1 MKKLVN
7 FRLPLFI
14 ALSVISGIIFAY
26 SFAIQNR
33 VLTITCGAISLIL
46 TAFYFLFS
54 FKNRSIIKSICFIVI
69 FIIFFAISSIL
80 TFNQINT
87 FDNANL
93 NNQYYLVE
101 GRVDSVAQSNS
112 GVYIVV
118 GNIKLKDAS
127 DKKVKH
133 TVGVYVN
140 GSSIDDFEIGNLV
153 SFNALLRD
161 KPLVYENRLS
171 VYDITSKVKYTAFVD
186 SRQISVVGNSPSVFQ
201 RVNLFIKNS
210 LKAGL
215 DESEF
220 AVAYALLTGNDQFMQ
235 DDVITGFRQAG
246 IAHIFAVSGLHIGFL
261 STVLTF
267 ICKKTKLN
275 KWISLVLITAVLIF
289 YSGVCGFSSS
299 SIRATIMCAVALLC
313 FNLWLKYDGISSLF
327 IACIIVLLISPIEL
341 FCVGFQLS
349 FVVVLGIILLSRP
362 IIKLLRFL
370 PNKVASSLSVVI
382 SAQLVSIPISLIS
395 FGEVS
400 LVAVMFNVAFIP
412 LVGVIY
418 VLTFLLTIL
427 GGIFSISNVT
437 LFLLN
442 YVYTAIIWF
451 INCFDYSIFMVGG
464 IAVGFFAIAYY
475 LALVF
480 CSGFF
485 NVKRLTRYI
494 IAGSLCVCFVGGC
507 VFLTLYRNNQDKAFV
522 IGSNNLCA
530 TFICIDDENV
540 LIVNDANNYSSLSR
554 LIRVKNGYGV
564 ERIDKLIVANSVEKV
579 NLQNLYTK
587 LNVCFNV
594 GAIYYYGEE
603 RADEENAIV
612 KSFGNIPMF
621 NFQDGDKLPTKNFEC
636 EFKFNGYAVEC
647 VALQKRLIL
656 FSSMGSNVNLDGLDG
671 IYDMVVACD
680 YVERIFNMTKSDT
693 KLSYRGILPFDNAET
708 NGNYILNFN

>member
-33 VLTITCGAISLIL
+33 VLTIVCGSVCLIL

-54 FKNRSIIKSICFIVI
+54 FKNRSIVKSICFIFI
-69 FIIFFAISSIL
+69 FVVFFALSSLL
-80 TFNQINT
+80 TYTQINS
-87 FDNANL
+87 FDNASL

-101 GRVDSVAQSNS
+101 GRVDSVAESNS
-112 GVYIVV
+112 GIYIVV

-127 DKKVKH
+127 NKRVKH
-133 TVGVYVN
+133 KVGVYVN
-140 GSSIDDFEIGNLV
+140 GSSLDDFEIGNVV

-161 KPLVYENRLS
+161 KPLVYENRLA
-171 VYDITSKVKYTAFVD
+171 VYDISSSVRYTAFVD
-186 SRQISVVGNSPSVFQ
+186 GSQIQVIGNSPSIFQ

-210 LKAGL
+210 LKSGL
-215 DESEF
+215 NEKEF
-220 AVAYALLTGNDQFMQ
+220 SVAYALLTGNDQFMQ

-299 SIRATIMCAVALLC
+299 SIRATIMCTVALLC
-313 FNLWLKYDGISSLF
+313 FNLWLKYDGVSSLF

-362 IIKLLRFL
+362 IKKLLKFL
-370 PNKVASSLSVVI
+370 PNKVASSLAVVI

-494 IAGSLCVCFVGGC
+494 IAGSLGVCFICGC
-507 VFLTLYRNNQDKAFV
+507 IFLTGYRNNQDKAFV

-530 TFICIDDENV
+530 TLICIDDENV
-540 LIVNDANNYSSLSR
+540 LIVNDANNYSSLTR
-554 LIRVKNGYGV
+554 LIRIKNGYGI
-564 ERIDKLIVANSVEKV
+564 ERIDKLIVANSVERA
-579 NLQNLYTK
+579 NLQNLCTK
-587 LNVCFNV
+587 LNVCFDV
-594 GAIYYYGEE
+594 RAIYYYGEE
-603 RADEENAIV
+603 RADEENAII
-612 KSFGNIPMF
+612 KSFGNIPMV
-621 NFQDGDKLPTKNFEC
+621 NFQDGERLPIKNFKC
-636 EFKFNGYAVEC
+636 EFRFNGYAVEC
-647 VALQKRLIL
+647 VALQKRLIT
-656 FSSMGSNVNLDGLDG
+656 FSSMGNKVNLENLGG
-671 IYDMVVACD
+671 NYDMVVASD
-680 YVERIFNMTKSDT
+680 YVERIFAMTNSKI
-693 KLSYRGILPFDNAET
+693 KLSYKGILPFDNAET